1 MKCPYCLS
9 LVEDEAV
16 VCKVCTRD
24 LYLFK
29 PMLEKIR
36 TLEEKVKTQQ
46 SQDELLHRIA
56 ELEAKLARN

>member
-29 PMLEKIR
+29 PLSEKIR
-36 TLEEKVKTQQ
+36 QLEEQLHAQQ
-46 SQDELLHRIA
+46 S
-56 ELEAKLARN
+56 LAHLQAR